1 MEWNRKKVSVGNA
14 LRLKI
19 FFGSE
24 SDFIDLNLEL
34 LTFVCGIFFLCERN
48 SNFFKST

>member
-1 MEWNRKKVSVGNA
+1 MEWNRKKVSVGNT

-24 SDFIDLNLEL
+24 SNFIDLNLEL
-34 LTFVCGIFFLCERN
+34 LTFVCKFFYVKGTLIFL
-48 SNFFKST
+48 KST